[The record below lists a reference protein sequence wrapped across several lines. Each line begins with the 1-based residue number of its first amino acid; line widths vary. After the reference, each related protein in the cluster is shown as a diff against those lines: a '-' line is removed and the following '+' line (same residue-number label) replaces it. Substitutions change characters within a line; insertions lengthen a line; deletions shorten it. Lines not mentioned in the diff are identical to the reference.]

1 MMSGNGIRIRSGLLC
16 PRCGTNLE
24 YMAEAENV
32 GNGSRTITY
41 FYRCPRCSYRLDDE
55 LLIVKKNATS
65 IMVKVV
71 KRRIGFERTIMGL
84 RPLLEIRLK

>member
-1 MMSGNGIRIRSGLLC
+1 MSGNGIRIRSRLLC

-41 FYRCPRCSYRLDDE
+41 FYRCPRCGYRLDDE
-55 LLIVKKNATS
+55 LLVVKKNAAS

-71 KRRIGFERTIMGL
+71 KRRIGFEQTIMGL